1 MDANER
7 AQLQTYMRDR
17 FKTPNLEIRAR
28 PRKTDSAEV
37 YIGDEFVGVI
47 SRDEDEGELSWHF
60 TMTIL
65 EEDIGT

>member
-7 AQLQTYMRDR
+7 AQLQKFMRSR

-37 YIGDEFVGVI
+37 YIGDEFIGVI

-60 TMTIL
+60 TMSIL
-65 EEDIGT
+65 EEDLDA